1 MTPNRKNLSDSR
13 GNALGIGI
21 FLFFLHMLGVNRTCE
36 LVWLIS
42 FFYAL
47 FDRKARRAAS
57 HYLKRRFP
65 GAGRIAMFRHT
76 WALFT
81 NQGQA
86 LIETRAMGAG
96 RLAWRFENG
105 GMIRKLIEGEQG
117 FILLSSHFSCWQ
129 ALIGGLGEFRRP
141 VNLLVTPDANLNV
154 DKFVAAGELHVPVR
168 VISTLEAMGGLVDA
182 ADALERGEVVCMMGD
197 RCFEGEGAHVE
208 FLGEEAVFPYAAF
221 YLAARC
227 SCPVLPLFAVRERA
241 HTSFIVHYGNATFP
255 KLSGRR
261 RSDLTPY
268 VREYVS
274 ELENMANLHPY
285 RCFLFENIWSS
296 GK

>member
-1 MTPNRKNLSDSR
+1 MTSSRKNLSDSR

-21 FLFFLHMLGVNRTCE
+21 FLFFLRTLGINRACE

-42 FFYAL
+42 LFYAL
-47 FDRKARRAAS
+47 FDRTACRAAS

-65 GAGRIAMFRHT
+65 RAERIAMFRHT

-96 RLAWRFENG
+96 KLKWRFENDG
-105 GMIRKLIEGEQG
+105 VVRELIYGQKG
-117 FILLSSHFSCWQ
+117 LILLASHFSCWQ

-141 VNLLVTPDANLNV
+141 VNFLVAPDANLNV
-154 DKFVAAGELHVPVR
+154 DKFAAAGKLHVPIR
-168 VISTLEAMGGLVDA
+168 VISTLEPMGGLVEA
-182 ADALERGEVVCMMGD
+182 AEALERGEAVCMMGD

-227 SCPVLPLFAVRERA
+227 SCPVLPLFAVREKA
-241 HTSFIVHYGNATFP
+241 HTSFTVRYGNAIFP
-255 KLSGRR
+255 QLSGRR

-268 VREYVS
+268 VQEYVS
-274 ELENMANLHPY
+274 ELENMANQHPY
-285 RCFLFENIWSS
+285 RCFLFENIWNS